1 MKVVRTQDLLD
12 NFNLTLV
19 AGEDGIHREISSNDI
34 HRPGFEMT
42 GFFEYYPKERIQIIG
57 KTEMNYFLKLSPE
70 EQQDRAERLC
80 TDITPGL
87 IITNWM
93 DIPDILLEAAIE
105 AGVPVIK
112 SPRTTNRVIVRI
124 TNYLGSQYA
133 PTTAVHGVLVDIY
146 GVGILIMGQSGVG
159 KSETALELV
168 KRGHRLVADDS
179 VEIRQE
185 DYDTLIG
192 NSPPLIEHLLE
203 IRGLG
208 ILNVMTLFGAGAV
221 KSFKRISYIVHL
233 ELWNEKKQYERL
245 GIEEETMK
253 IMDVTIPKATIPVR
267 PGRNLAVII
276 EVAAM
281 NFRLKQMGVNAAE
294 EFSDQLA
301 TMIQQSDKD
310 INI

>member
-1 MKVVRTQDLLD
+1 MRVVRTKDLLD
-12 NFNLTLV
+12 NFNLTVV
-19 AGEDGIHREISSNDI
+19 AGADGIHREITSNDI
-34 HRPGFEMT
+34 SRPAFEMT
-42 GFFEYYPKERIQIIG
+42 GFFEYYPKERIQVIG
-57 KTEMNYFLKLSPE
+57 KTEMNYFLNLTEE
-70 EQQDRAERLC
+70 EQKDRAQRLC
-80 TDITPGL
+80 TDITPG
-87 IITNWM
+87 IVITNWM
-93 DIPDILLEAAIE
+93 DIPEILLDAAND
-105 AGVPVIK
+105 AGVPILK

-124 TNYLGSQYA
+124 TNYLGSKFA

-146 GVGILIMGQSGVG
+146 GVGVLIMGQSGVG

-208 ILNVMTLFGAGAV
+208 ILNIMTLFGAGAV
-221 KSFKRISYIVHL
+221 KNYKRISYVVQL
-233 ELWNEKKQYERL
+233 ELWDDKKQYERL
-245 GIEEETMK
+245 GIEEDTMK
-253 IMDVTIPKATIPVR
+253 IMDVRLPKAVIPVR

-281 NFRLKQMGVNAAE
+281 NFRLRRMGVNAAE
-294 EFSDQLA
+294 DFSDQLA
-301 TMIQQSDKD
+301 TMIQQNND
-310 INI
+310 NI

>member
-1 MKVVRTQDLLD
+1 MRVVRTQDLLD

-19 AGEDGIHREISSNDI
+19 AGADGIHREITSNDI

-57 KTEMNYFLKLSPE
+57 KTEMNYFNKLSEE
-70 EQQDRAERLC
+70 EQEDRARRLC

-87 IITNWM
+87 VVSNWM
-93 DIPDILLEAAIE
+93 DIPEVLLEAANE
-105 AGVPVIK
+105 AGVPILK

-124 TNYLGSQYA
+124 TNFLGSKFA

-146 GVGILIMGQSGVG
+146 GVGVLIMGQSGVG

-192 NSPPLIEHLLE
+192 SSPPLIEHLLE

-208 ILNVMTLFGAGAV
+208 ILNIMTLFGAGAV
-221 KSFKRISYIVHL
+221 KNYKRISYIVQL
-233 ELWNEKKQYERL
+233 ELWDDKKQYERL
-245 GIEEETMK
+245 GIEEDTMK
-253 IMDVTIPKATIPVR
+253 IMDVSIPKAIVPVR

-281 NFRLKQMGVNAAE
+281 NFRLKRMGVNAAE

-301 TMIQQSDKD
+301 TMIQK
-310 INI
+310 NNEN

>member
-1 MKVVRTQDLLD
+1 MRVVRTKDLLD

-19 AGEDGIHREISSNDI
+19 AGEDGIHREITSNDI
-34 HRPGFEMT
+34 SRPAFEMT

-57 KTEMNYFLKLSPE
+57 KTEMNYFLNLSEE

-80 TDITPGL
+80 TDITPG
-87 IITNWM
+87 IVVSNWM
-93 DIPDILLEAAIE
+93 DIPEVLMVAAND
-105 AGVPVIK
+105 AGVPILK

-124 TNYLGSQYA
+124 TNYLGAKFA
-133 PTTAVHGVLVDIY
+133 PSTAVHGVLVDIY
-146 GVGILIMGQSGVG
+146 GVGVLIMGQSGVG

-192 NSPPLIEHLLE
+192 NAPPLIEHLLE

-208 ILNVMTLFGAGAV
+208 ILNIMTLFGAGAV
-221 KSFKRISYIVHL
+221 KNYKRISYIVQL
-233 ELWNEKKQYERL
+233 ELWDDKKQYERL

-253 IMDVTIPKATIPVR
+253 IMDVRIPKAIIPVR

-281 NFRLKQMGVNAAE
+281 NFRLKRMGVNAAE
-294 EFSDQLA
+294 DFSEQLA
-301 TMIQQSDKD
+301 TMIQQ
-310 INI
+310 NNENNY

>member
-1 MKVVRTQDLLD
+1 MRVVRTKDLLD
-12 NFNLTLV
+12 NFNLTVV
-19 AGEDGIHREISSNDI
+19 AGADGIHREITSNDI
-34 HRPGFEMT
+34 SRPGFEMT

-57 KTEMNYFLKLSPE
+57 KTEMNYFLNLTEE
-70 EQQDRAERLC
+70 EQKDRAERLC

-87 IITNWM
+87 IVTNWM
-93 DIPDILLEAAIE
+93 EVPQVLLNAAND
-105 AGVPVIK
+105 AGVPILK

-124 TNYLGSQYA
+124 TNYLGSKFA

-146 GVGILIMGQSGVG
+146 GVGVLIMGQSGVG

-221 KSFKRISYIVHL
+221 KSYKRISYIVQL
-233 ELWNEKKQYERL
+233 EIWDDKKQYERL

-253 IMDVTIPKATIPVR
+253 IMDVRIPKATIPVR

-281 NFRLKQMGVNAAE
+281 NFRLKRMGVNAAE
-294 EFSDQLA
+294 DFSDQLT
-301 TMIQQSDKD
+301 TMIQQSNDG
-310 INI
+310 N